1 MKLFVY
7 LILLTGVMAQNCPSV
22 SLQTDPLVN
31 ISEYIRKSWYV
42 QKQQLNGY
50 QSLEELYCVTATYN
64 IDNHSHVPFFSGRVL
79 SVYNYANLNKVNGLS
94 SNNSTVLCARE
105 TNTSSPEK
113 LIVSP
118 CFLPNILAGP
128 YWIMAVGPNP
138 ENYEWSIVIGGQPSV
153 RTSNT
158 TCTTKTVGVKGS
170 GLWLLTR
177 SRVLNETTIDN
188 MYKIMYEKGISKNFL
203 KNVSQIGCK
212 YNGAFIK

>member
-1 MKLFVY
+1 MKSFVY
-7 LILLTGVMAQNCPSV
+7 LSLLVCITAQNCPSV
-22 SLQTDPLVN
+22 SLQTDPKVN

-50 QSLEELYCVTATYN
+50 QSLDDLFCVTATYN
-64 IDNHSHVPFFSGRVL
+64 MDNHSHVPFFSGRVL

-94 SNNSTVLCARE
+94 SNNSTILCARE
-105 TNTSSPEK
+105 PNSSSPEK

-128 YWIMAVGPNP
+128 YWIMAVGPTP

-153 RTSNT
+153 RTTNT
-158 TCTTKTVGVKGS
+158 TCTTKTSGVKGS

-177 SRVLNETTIDN
+177 SRVLNHTIIDN
-188 MYKIMYEKGISKNFL
+188 MYKIMYEKGISKNLL
-203 KNVSQIGCK
+203 KNVTQLGCN
-212 YNGAFIK
+212 YTGAFIK